1 MEKIRFIFK
10 NIFLII
16 IYVLL
21 GGICGSIIGRIII
34 YFVDINM
41 FQLVFSI
48 VVGSIILMIVTST
61 IKKINNYFI
70 FVGMIVGA
78 FIGFVGHN
86 IFNDVVLWV
95 MHYFKINVYINPT
108 KSSSYGDIYGSTI
121 GVLSGL
127 LIFILVFIEE
137 MINIIKMNKNNY
149 NIVESNQEIPNQ
161 KTDNIYQI
169 DNLNHS
175 TLNNNNKIKQEIKSE
190 SILDPYNEALSTPS
204 GLALALGAK
213 VATKYNKIL
222 DNNYIYSLLNIFKSD
237 IVETG
242 QIDIDDIHQ
251 EIIENEKDKFSNI
264 NSLCT
269 KLKKINSNHKDKE
282 AFMRLLFDIAF
293 NNNPIYDDD
302 MIFQIAV
309 NINMDTEVYF
319 ALKGELNSK
328 IQDSYNEIY
337 RNNSFSNNTQDEYD
351 STIRDSIGSDME
363 DFRDENFHSDNLY
376 ALYKIL
382 EISPSDDKQAI
393 KKQYRKLATKYHPD
407 KYAGK
412 ELPIDMVKFAEE
424 RFKDINYA
432 YDILKKYHNII

>member
-10 NIFLII
+10 NIFLLI

-34 YFVDINM
+34 YFVDINI

-70 FVGMIVGA
+70 FVGMVVGA
-78 FIGFVGHN
+78 LIGFVGHN
-86 IFNDVVLWV
+86 IFNDMVLWV
-95 MHYFKINVYINPT
+95 MHYFNINVYINHT

-137 MINIIKMNKNNY
+137 MINIFKINKNNY
-149 NIVESNQEIPNQ
+149 NIVESNQEISNQ
-161 KTDNIYQI
+161 KIDNTYQI
-169 DNLNHS
+169 DHS
-175 TLNNNNKIKQEIKSE
+175 TLNNNKIKQEIKSE

-222 DNNYIYSLLNIFKSD
+222 DNNYIYSLLNTFKSD
-237 IVETG
+237 IVESE
-242 QIDIDDIHQ
+242 QIDIDNIYQ

-319 ALKGELNSK
+319 ALKGEFNSR

-337 RNNSFSNNTQDEYD
+337 RRNNSFSNNTQDEHD

-376 ALYKIL
+376 ALYEIL

-432 YDILKKYHNII
+432 YDVLKKYHNII

>member
-61 IKKINNYFI
+61 IKKISNYFI

-78 FIGFVGHN
+78 LIGFVGHN
-86 IFNDVVLWV
+86 IFNDMVLWV
-95 MHYFKINVYINPT
+95 MHYFNINVYINPT
-108 KSSSYGDIYGSTI
+108 RSSSYGNVYGSTI

-169 DNLNHS
+169 DNLNHP
-175 TLNNNNKIKQEIKSE
+175 TLNNNNKIKQEIKQE
-190 SILDPYNEALSTPS
+190 SIIDPYNEALSTPS
-204 GLALALGAK
+204 GLTLALGVK

-222 DNNYIYSLLNIFKSD
+222 DNNHIYSLLNIFKSD
-237 IVETG
+237 IAESR
-242 QIDIDDIHQ
+242 QIDIDNIHQ

-282 AFMRLLFDIAF
+282 AFIRLLFDIAF

-309 NINMDTEVYF
+309 NINMNTEVYF
-319 ALKGELNSK
+319 ALKGELNSR

-337 RNNSFSNNTQDEYD
+337 RNNSFSNNTQDEHD

-363 DFRDENFHSDNLY
+363 DFIDENFHSDNLY
-376 ALYKIL
+376 ALYEIL
-382 EISPSDDKQAI
+382 EISPNDDKQAI

-412 ELPIDMVKFAEE
+412 ELPIDIVKFAEE

>member
-1 MEKIRFIFK
+1 M
-10 NIFLII
+10 
-16 IYVLL
+16 
-21 GGICGSIIGRIII
+21 
-34 YFVDINM
+34 
-41 FQLVFSI
+41 
-48 VVGSIILMIVTST
+48 
-61 IKKINNYFI
+61 
-70 FVGMIVGA
+70 
-78 FIGFVGHN
+78 
-86 IFNDVVLWV
+86 
-95 MHYFKINVYINPT
+95 
-108 KSSSYGDIYGSTI
+108 
-121 GVLSGL
+121 
-127 LIFILVFIEE
+127 
-137 MINIIKMNKNNY
+137 
-149 NIVESNQEIPNQ
+149 
-161 KTDNIYQI
+161 
-169 DNLNHS
+169 
-175 TLNNNNKIKQEIKSE
+175 
-190 SILDPYNEALSTPS
+190 
-204 GLALALGAK
+204 
-213 VATKYNKIL
+213 
-222 DNNYIYSLLNIFKSD
+222 
-237 IVETG
+237 ETG

-337 RNNSFSNNTQDEYD
+337 RNNSFSNNTQDEHD